1 MKHLYLS
8 HPKEGHTLSKIRMFL
23 QEKKSLH
30 LLSMITLSPRA
41 DMLLTGPGVILG
53 SFVRLVQA
61 GFVTAGQQEN
71 KYSF

>member
-1 MKHLYLS
+1 
-8 HPKEGHTLSKIRMFL
+8 MFL